1 MKRAV
6 PSVVIG
12 LAGAGMGGIPLIYLI
27 ATGIGKLGAARQRA
41 RSKEADATISRVEEL
56 QRFGLNQAKVR
67 VTYAVAP
74 SDDAS
79 FEVSRETNV
88 LLTQVPKTGQR
99 VKVRYDPGNHEK
111 FELITP
117 TATDTGALLASMMRP
132 GSSSAMAS
140 LAAMNGLGS
149 APPLGT
155 GTFGAP
161 TAQKRDPLDRL
172 KELAELRDAGALTP
186 SEFETQKAKILAD
199 T

>member
-1 MKRAV
+1 
-6 PSVVIG
+6 
-12 LAGAGMGGIPLIYLI
+12 
-27 ATGIGKLGAARQRA
+27 
-41 RSKEADATISRVEEL
+41 
-56 QRFGLNQAKVR
+56 
-67 VTYAVAP
+67 
-74 SDDAS
+74 
-79 FEVSRETNV
+79 
-88 LLTQVPKTGQR
+88 
-99 VKVRYDPGNHEK
+99 
-111 FELITP
+111 
-117 TATDTGALLASMMRP
+117 
-132 GSSSAMAS
+132 MAS